1 MSLIRRVRAGA
12 YGTIFGNVAARIGAL
27 VALSVA
33 TFLVA
38 RNGGP
43 AAVGVY
49 ALLRV
54 LPSLVGVTI
63 SCGLPGATAYFLA
76 GPERGNRRLPLTLV
90 AMALVGGCVGTFVW
104 AASSAFL
111 ARFLFQDLST
121 TLVLVAS
128 FLVFT
133 RVLVATAKSC
143 SQGSDDLR
151 GANRVIVTEE
161 LMFLPVYGALWA
173 AGGRGFGTIVA
184 GLLLADVLTA
194 SLGWGRLARRGFFR
208 VVRRP
213 SASLARRIA
222 GYGIRAQV
230 GGFVMLLNLRLDFVL
245 ISVITGP
252 TVLGVYAIASKYA
265 ELVKVVS
272 LAVTYVLYPK
282 FAAELVTR
290 ALQTARSLI
299 PTAGLVTAGV
309 VVPLWFAASFVIPL
323 IYGDAFRPAV
333 TPAEII
339 LVALMLDGVAA
350 VITALLYGIGRP
362 GLNSIAMG
370 LGLAITVVL
379 DIALIPPFGAAGAA
393 VASAVAYVTTTVA
406 LIWFFW
412 RIRRSEAARGA
423 RTARPVRSEGVLT
436 R

>member
-1 MSLIRRVRAGA
+1 MSLLRRVRAGT
-12 YGTIFGNVAARIGAL
+12 YGSVFGNVAARIGAL
-27 VALSVA
+27 VALSFA

-38 RNGGP
+38 RSGGP

-54 LPSLVGVTI
+54 LPSLVGVSI

-90 AMALVGGCVGTFVW
+90 VMAVVGGCAGALFW
-104 AASSAFL
+104 AGASPFL

-121 TLVLVAS
+121 ALVLLAS
-128 FLVFT
+128 FAVFT
-133 RVLVATAKSC
+133 RVIVATAKSC

-151 GANRVIVTEE
+151 GANRVILTEE
-161 LMFLPVYGALWA
+161 LMFLPVYGVLWA
-173 AGGRGFGTIVA
+173 AGGRGFGMIVVA
-184 GLLLADVLTA
+184 LLIADVLTA
-194 SLGWGRLARRGFFR
+194 SLAWGRLVRRGFFR
-208 VVRRP
+208 AAERP
-213 SASLARRIA
+213 STRLARAIA

-245 ISVITGP
+245 VSVITGP

-265 ELVKVVS
+265 ELLKVVT

-282 FAAELVTR
+282 FAAQLATR

-299 PTAGLVTAGV
+299 PTAGLITAAAL
-309 VVPLWFAASFVIPL
+309 VPLWFAAPFVIPL
-323 IYGDAFRPAV
+323 IYGDAFEGAV
-333 TPAEII
+333 TPAQII
-339 LVALMLDGVAA
+339 LFGLVLDGVAA

-370 LGLAITVVL
+370 VGLAMTVVL
-379 DIALIPPFGAAGAA
+379 DIALIPPFGAVGAA
-393 VASAVAYVTTTVA
+393 VASAAAYMSTTAV
-406 LIWFFW
+406 LIYFYW
-412 RIRRSEAARGA
+412 RVRRTE
-423 RTARPVRSEGVLT
+423 RPATFVPSEGAMSG
-436 R
+436 

>member
-1 MSLIRRVRAGA
+1 VS
-12 YGTIFGNVAARIGAL
+12 
-27 VALSVA
+27 
-33 TFLVA
+33 
-38 RNGGP
+38 
-43 AAVGVY
+43 
-49 ALLRV
+49 
-54 LPSLVGVTI
+54 I

-90 AMALVGGCVGTFVW
+90 VMAVGGGCAGAVLW
-104 AASSAFL
+104 AGSSPFL

-121 TLVLVAS
+121 TLVLLAS
-128 FLVFT
+128 FAVFT
-133 RVLVATAKSC
+133 RVAVATAKSC

-173 AGGRGFGTIVA
+173 AGGRGFGMIVVA
-184 GLLLADVLTA
+184 LLIADVLTA
-194 SLGWGRLARRGFFR
+194 SLAWGRLVRRGFFR
-208 VVRRP
+208 AAERP
-213 SASLARRIA
+213 SAGLARGIA

-245 ISVITGP
+245 VSVITGP

-265 ELVKVVS
+265 ELLKVVT

-282 FAAELVTR
+282 FAAQLATR
-290 ALQTARSLI
+290 ALQAARSLI
-299 PTAGLVTAGV
+299 PTAGLATAAA
-309 VVPLWFAASFVIPL
+309 VVPLWFAAPFVIPL
-323 IYGDAFRPAV
+323 IYGDAFRGAV

-339 LVALMLDGVAA
+339 LFGLVLDGVAA

-370 LGLAITVVL
+370 VGLVVTLAL
-379 DIALIPPFGAAGAA
+379 DIALIPPFGAVGAA
-393 VASAVAYVTTTVA
+393 VASAVAYMSTTAV

-412 RIRRSEAARGA
+412 RVRRTERRA
-423 RTARPVRSEGVLT
+423 TFVPSEGAMS